1 MENYFHFQILLLF
14 LNIGLC
20 IACGRAEYQLGEEC
34 CPLCASGN
42 SVHKHCTEFTS
53 TSCIPC
59 TGSTFI
65 DRPNGLTSCFP
76 CRNCDQVS
84 GLKVKQ
90 SCTPTSNAVC
100 EPLEGYFCAQLYN
113 QGCKAAKEHSRC
125 KPGQY
130 ISQQATSSKDTECSD
145 CTGDTFSD
153 GSLTSCQPHTKC
165 ESLDKVQVIPGDHSS
180 DSTCETTKSGV
191 GVLIGIMMGIAM
203 IASFLIGCNAVC
215 RKTQRISRAINES
228 LHCHKHPFLFDQAL
242 QQPSFTE
249 KEQESTDTSLLPPV
263 QDTSV

>member
-76 CRNCDQVS
+76 CRNCD
-84 GLKVKQ
+84 
-90 SCTPTSNAVC
+90 
-100 EPLEGYFCAQLYN
+100 
-113 QGCKAAKEHSRC
+113 
-125 KPGQY
+125 
-130 ISQQATSSKDTECSD
+130 QATSSKDTECSD